1 MLFTKKQITLS
12 RRNWIMTQ
20 KNDVVLI
27 YFEDKP
33 AGFARVEDILP
44 DHKKDWYH
52 IKLLM
57 LQIPL
62 QTITWILK
70 DIYIEG
76 AEFTMNGNRMRL
88 EKVVSPD
95 EPDQKSPEDLPAESS
110 GNRKKTDKSKVISLR
125 DRK

>member
-1 MLFTKKQITLS
+1 
-12 RRNWIMTQ
+12 MTQ

-76 AEFTMNGNRMRL
+76 AEFTMNGSRMRL

-110 GNRKKTDKSKVISLR
+110 GNRKKADKSKVISLR

>member
-1 MLFTKKQITLS
+1 
-12 RRNWIMTQ
+12 MTQ

-44 DHKKDWYH
+44 DHKRGWYH

-88 EKVVSPD
+88 EKVVAPD
-95 EPDQKSPEDLPAESS
+95 EPEQKSTEDLPAEPK
-110 GNRKKTDKSKVISLR
+110 RKQGEADKAKVISLR

>member
-1 MLFTKKQITLS
+1 MRITQRIIASKGKQG
-12 RRNWIMTQ
+12 MTQ
-20 KNDVVLI
+20 KNDIILI

-62 QTITWILK
+62 QTVTWILK

-76 AEFTMNGNRMRL
+76 AEFTMGGNRMRL
-88 EKVVSPD
+88 EKVVAPD
-95 EPDQKSPEDLPAESS
+95 ESDENHIEVPEKQTKDPQTQPGKA
-110 GNRKKTDKSKVISLR
+110 NVISLHN
-125 DRK
+125 RK

>member
-1 MLFTKKQITLS
+1 
-12 RRNWIMTQ
+12 MTQ

-44 DHKKDWYH
+44 DHKKNWYH

-95 EPDQKSPEDLPAESS
+95 ELDQKSPEDLPAEPK
-110 GNRKKTDKSKVISLR
+110 GNKEKADKSKVISLR